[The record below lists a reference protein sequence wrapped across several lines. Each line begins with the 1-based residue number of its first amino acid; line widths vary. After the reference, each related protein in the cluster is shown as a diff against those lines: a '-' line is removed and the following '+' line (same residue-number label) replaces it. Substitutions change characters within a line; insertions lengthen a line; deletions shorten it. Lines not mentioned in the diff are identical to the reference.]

1 VKFEQAMNMLKIFK
15 SFAFKTST
23 LDDFPIFENEHQ
35 VLQDKRSRQHA
46 QQHHDQH
53 SQVHSFSTGSS
64 DEKLINNSDAVEL
77 ILCRDAF

>member
-1 VKFEQAMNMLKIFK
+1 
-15 SFAFKTST
+15 
-23 LDDFPIFENEHQ
+23 